1 MISRIRHI
9 TIAALLLALSSPLFA
24 LNARRTKYRSSHK
37 RRVVRWNPL
46 LRGSHES
53 MLRQNEEIDRLNL
66 PRIMDDDQLNELIAR
81 QDLVPIEESTALR
94 IAPNIEANKRYCRPW
109 TRNFLDDISQAYYE
123 QFHQP
128 IQVNSAVR
136 TVEQQHKLRKHNRNA
151 AAETGEI
158 TSSHLGGLTVDLNKR
173 GLSRKQRQWI
183 SQYVYQIQQAGM
195 VEAAEERR
203 QPVFHIMVYDGY
215 TAWREA
221 NRMADQS
228 GTK

>member
-1 MISRIRHI
+1 M
-9 TIAALLLALSSPLFA
+9 
-24 LNARRTKYRSSHK
+24 NARRTKYRSTRK
-37 RRVVRWNPL
+37 TRPVRWSPL

-53 MLRQNEEIDRLNL
+53 MLRQNEEINRLDL

-81 QDLVPIEESTALR
+81 KDLVPIEEGTALKV
-94 IAPNIEANKRYCRPW
+94 ASNLDANKRYCRPW

-136 TVEQQHKLRKHNRNA
+136 TVEQQHNLRRHNRNA

-173 GLSRKQRQWI
+173 GLTRKQRQWI

-221 NRMADQS
+221 NRMAEQS

>member
-1 MISRIRHI
+1 MTLPAFSMGTRRSKSR
-9 TIAALLLALSSPLFA
+9 T
-24 LNARRTKYRSSHK
+24 ARKG
-37 RRVVRWNPL
+37 RVIRWNPL

-53 MLRQNEEIDRLNL
+53 MLRQNQEINRLDL
-66 PRIMDDDQLNELIAR
+66 PRIMDDDQLDELIAR
-81 QDLVPIEESTALR
+81 KDLVPIEEGPALKV
-94 IAPNIEANKRYCRPW
+94 APNLDTNKRYCRPW
-109 TRNFLDDISQAYYE
+109 TRNFLEDLSQAYYE

-136 TVEQQHKLRKHNRNA
+136 TVEQQHKLRKRNRNA

-158 TSSHLGGLTVDLNKR
+158 TSSHLGGLTVDINKR
-173 GLSRKQRQWI
+173 GLTRKQRKWI
-183 SQYVYQIQQAGM
+183 SEYVYQIQQAGM

>member
-1 MISRIRHI
+1 MRTVRQ
-9 TIAALLLALSSPLFA
+9 IAIAVMTLMLASLQAFGMHA
-24 LNARRTKYRSSHK
+24 KRTTKPH
-37 RRVVRWNPL
+37 RVRQARWNPL

-53 MLRQNEEIDRLNL
+53 MLRQNDEINKLEL

-81 QDLVPIEESTALR
+81 QDLVHIDESPSLKVAS
-94 IAPNIEANKRYCRPW
+94 NIEPNKRYCRPW
-109 TRNFLDDISQAYYE
+109 TREFLDDLSQSYYE

-136 TVEQQHKLRKHNRNA
+136 TVEQQHNLRRHNRNA
-151 AAETGEI
+151 APETGEI
-158 TSSHLGGLTVDLNKR
+158 TSSHLGGLTVDINKR
-173 GLSRKQRQWI
+173 GLPRKQRQWI
-183 SQYVYQIQQAGM
+183 SEYVYQLQQAGL

-203 QPVFHIMVYDGY
+203 QPVFHVMVYDGY

-221 NRMADQS
+221 NRMAEQT

>member
-1 MISRIRHI
+1 
-9 TIAALLLALSSPLFA
+9 
-24 LNARRTKYRSSHK
+24 
-37 RRVVRWNPL
+37 
-46 LRGSHES
+46 

-81 QDLVPIEESTALR
+81 QDLVEINEGTALR
-94 IAPNIEANKRYCRPW
+94 VASNLEANHRYCRPW
-109 TRNFLDDISQAYYE
+109 TRDFLQDLSQSYYE

-136 TVEQQHKLRKHNRNA
+136 TVEQQHQLRRHNRNA
-151 AAETGEI
+151 APETGEI

-173 GLSRKQRQWI
+173 GLTRKQRQWI
-183 SQYVYQIQQAGM
+183 SQYVYQLQQAGV

-221 NRMADQS
+221 NRMAEQS
-228 GTK
+228 GTN

>member
-1 MISRIRHI
+1 MIPRIRHI
-9 TIAALLLALSSPLFA
+9 TIAVLVLGLTAPAFPLS
-24 LNARRTKYRSSHK
+24 ARRTKYRSSPK
-37 RRVVRWNPL
+37 SRPVRWSPL

-81 QDLVPIEESTALR
+81 RDLVPIEEGQALKV
-94 IAPNIEANKRYCRPW
+94 APNIESNKRYCRPW
-109 TRNFLDDISQAYYE
+109 TRDFLDDISQAYFE
-123 QFHQP
+123 EFHQP

-136 TVEQQHKLRKHNRNA
+136 TVEQQHKLRRHNRNA

-173 GLSRKQRQWI
+173 GLTRKQRQWI

>member
-9 TIAALLLALSSPLFA
+9 TIAVLLLGLASPAFA
-24 LNARRTKYRSSHK
+24 MSARRTKYRSSHK
-37 RRVVRWNPL
+37 SRPVRWSPL

-53 MLRQNEEIDRLNL
+53 MLRQNEEINRLDL

-81 QDLVPIEESTALR
+81 KELVPIEEGPTLK

-109 TRNFLDDISQAYYE
+109 TREFLGDISQAYYE

-136 TVEQQHKLRKHNRNA
+136 TVEQQHQLRRHNRNA

-173 GLSRKQRQWI
+173 GLTRKQRRWI
-183 SQYVYQIQQAGM
+183 SEYVYQIQQAGM

>member
-1 MISRIRHI
+1 VNSRIRHI
-9 TIAALLLALSSPLFA
+9 TVAVLLIGLASPAFA
-24 LNARRTKYRSSHK
+24 MSARRTKYRSSHK
-37 RRVVRWNPL
+37 VRAVRWNPL

-53 MLRQNEEIDRLNL
+53 MLRQNEEIDRLAL

-81 QDLVPIEESTALR
+81 KDLVPIEESTALKV
-94 IAPNIEANKRYCRPW
+94 ASNIEANKRYCRPW
-109 TRNFLDDISQAYYE
+109 TENFLTDISLAYYE
-123 QFHQP
+123 KFHQP

-173 GLSRKQRQWI
+173 GLTRKQRQFI
-183 SQYVYQIQQAGM
+183 SEYIYQIKQAGL

-203 QPVFHIMVYDGY
+203 QPVFHVMVYDGY

>member
-1 MISRIRHI
+1 MRTARQI
-9 TIAALLLALSSPLFA
+9 TVAVLTLMLASLHAFGMH
-24 LNARRTKYRSSHK
+24 ARRTTKSH
-37 RRVVRWNPL
+37 RVRQARWNPL

-53 MLRQNEEIDRLNL
+53 MLRQNEEINKLEL

-81 QDLVPIEESTALR
+81 QDLVPINESPSLKVAS
-94 IAPNIEANKRYCRPW
+94 NIEANKRYCRPW
-109 TRNFLDDISQAYYE
+109 TREFLDDISQAYYE

-151 AAETGEI
+151 APELGEI

-173 GLSRKQRQWI
+173 GMPRKQRQWI
-183 SQYVYQIQQAGM
+183 SEYVYQLQQAGL

-221 NRMADQS
+221 NRMAEQS

>member
-1 MISRIRHI
+1 MIPRIRHI
-9 TIAALLLALSSPLFA
+9 TIAVLVLGLTAPAFPLS
-24 LNARRTKYRSSHK
+24 ARRTKYRSSQK
-37 RRVVRWNPL
+37 SRPVRWSPL

-81 QDLVPIEESTALR
+81 RDLVPIEEGQALKV
-94 IAPNIEANKRYCRPW
+94 APNIESNKRYCRPW
-109 TRNFLDDISQAYYE
+109 TRDFLDDISQAYFE
-123 QFHQP
+123 EFHQP

-136 TVEQQHKLRKHNRNA
+136 TVEQQHKLRRHNRNA

-173 GLSRKQRQWI
+173 GLTRKQRQWI

-228 GTK
+228 GTQ

>member
-1 MISRIRHI
+1 VSQPVRHI
-9 TIAALLLALSSPLFA
+9 TIAVLLLGIALPGYSMS
-24 LNARRTKYRSSHK
+24 ARRNKHHGS
-37 RRVVRWNPL
+37 RRAVRWNPL

-66 PRIMDDDQLNELIAR
+66 PRIMDDDQLDELIAR
-81 QDLVPIEESTALR
+81 KDLVPIEESPALK

-109 TRNFLDDISQAYYE
+109 TRAFLEDISEAYFE
-123 QFHQP
+123 QFHHP

-136 TVEQQHKLRKHNRNA
+136 TVEQQHKLRRHNRNA
-151 AAETGEI
+151 AAEIGEI
-158 TSSHLGGLTVDLNKR
+158 TSSHLSGLTVDLNKR
-173 GLSRKQRQWI
+173 GLSRKQRRWI
-183 SQYVYQIQQAGM
+183 SEYVYQIQQAGM